1 MKGIGSFVLRGEMD
15 EGMKSRNEWKEGKC
29 RAERPEGKERRD
41 KQKHER
47 AELSIGVVINVRYRI
62 QHREV
67 VEEMTTRQ

>member
-1 MKGIGSFVLRGEMD
+1 MKR
-15 EGMKSRNEWKEGKC
+15 RNEWKKGKC
-29 RAERPEGKERRD
+29 RMEGLEGREKRD
-41 KQKHER
+41 KQKYEG